1 MPIFGCD
8 EKFGSIFSLDL
19 ICTGHGEAHLP
30 GLRIRP
36 QLPPLQKCA
45 LRESGTARSEVQ
57 WDLRP
62 CQENRSGEIAQLTSL
77 CPPNFEFD
85 IKEYPLSTLESEDLN
100 DREAAEMIFFIPRM
114 IGNTTDYI
122 RAVLHPP
129 TK

>member
-1 MPIFGCD
+1 MVKPIFPVFEYALNYHHFKNVLCENRELPDLKCNGTCVLAKRI
-8 EKFGSIFSLDL
+8 EAAKSLS
-19 ICTGHGEAHLP
+19 
-30 GLRIRP
+30 
-36 QLPPLQKCA
+36 LPPFA
-45 LRESGTARSEVQ
+45 
-57 WDLRP
+57 
-62 CQENRSGEIAQLTSL
+62 
-77 CPPNFEFD
+77 PPNFEFD